1 MSKKSKQTPYYSG
14 HIHLSQIPIIPKK
27 KKKKLEHPK
36 FDVANLY
43 SGSVP
48 ITGEEQLETT
58 ETVYSLPDKAQQAYY
73 WIINNALISPYYDIE
88 FNTGTPE
95 KIKFTGAGTELSLPT
110 ASSYSSFILLPILN
124 FIVRKR
130 ALFIGGPGRGKTAS
144 AILMGLLAGY
154 DITELK
160 KAIQHGQPQMTIT
173 DLLGNPLPRDLIN
186 AATMEEVRI
195 AWRKWID
202 MRVKIIDE
210 YNRIPTRT
218 QSALLTLM
226 ADGYAE
232 ILDQIVECGESAW
245 FLTANDDIG
254 GGTYQVI
261 EALKDRIDI
270 VVKTLNFN
278 SRFIDDLLY
287 RIENKIKIE
296 NIIPKEIKF
305 TQEELDRAYDEMLE
319 ITISRP
325 IRRRLEFFSA
335 QFDFCDLASR
345 VFDYKS
351 KDNIRLAGN
360 SVSQI
365 CKQDCGRDKI
375 ISVCSQTENGLSVR
389 VRLTILNFAKA
400 LAYFRGN
407 SEVELEDLRQII
419 PWILHEKLIPNNTSP
434 FFDVPE
440 NQIYRIDKIAW
451 IKNAFD
457 MAMKE
462 YERLDLDHND
472 PLMEIEDEFRMGLE
486 DLKPIQVKQRL
497 AKIEKIIKDY
507 SKSSKLLSYVYE
519 DVVKLKYYYMRY
531 RNYLDWLEWQE

>member
-1 MSKKSKQTPYYSG
+1 MSKKTKRAPYYG
-14 HIHLSQIPIIPKK
+14 HISQSPISPRR
-27 KKKKLEHPK
+27 KKKKLGIPK
-36 FDVANLY
+36 FDVADLY
-43 SGSVP
+43 SGSAPVIMEEESETKT
-48 ITGEEQLETT
+48 ITE
-58 ETVYSLPDKAQQAYY
+58 VSPDEKARKAYY
-73 WIINNALISPYYDIE
+73 WIVNNALISPYYDIE
-88 FNTGTPE
+88 FSQAQPE
-95 KIKFTGAGTELSLPT
+95 IIKFTGAGTELTIPT
-110 ASSYSSFILLPILN
+110 EHSYSSFVLLPILN

-154 DITELK
+154 DITDLK

-173 DLLGNPLPRDLIN
+173 DLLGNPLPRDLIR
-186 AATMEEVRI
+186 AKEMEEVSI

-202 MRVKIIDE
+202 MNVKIIDE

-278 SRFIDDLLY
+278 SRFLDDLLF

-296 NIIPKEIKF
+296 DIIPPDIIF
-305 TQEELDRAYDEMLE
+305 SQTELDIAYDEMLE
-319 ITISRP
+319 VTISKQ
-325 IRRRLEFFSA
+325 IRRRLEFFCA
-335 QFDFCDLASR
+335 QFDFCDLASKI
-345 VFDYKS
+345 FDYKS

-360 SVSQI
+360 SLSQI

-407 SEVELEDLRQII
+407 NEVELEDLRQII
-419 PWILHEKLIPNNTSP
+419 PWILHEKLIQNQTSP

-462 YERLDLDHND
+462 YERLDLDNKD
-472 PLMEIEDEFRMGLE
+472 PLMEIEEEFNRGIE
-486 DLKPIQVKQRL
+486 DLTPIQVKQRL
-497 AKIEKIIKDY
+497 VKIEKLIKDY

-519 DVVKLKYYYMRY
+519 DVVKLKYFYMRY
-531 RNYLDWLEWQE
+531 RNYLEWLEWQD

>member
-1 MSKKSKQTPYYSG
+1 MSKKIKKTPYYG
-14 HIHLSQIPIIPKK
+14 HISQSPISLKKRKK
-27 KKKKLEHPK
+27 KIAIPK
-36 FDVANLY
+36 FDVADLY
-43 SGSVP
+43 SGSAPV
-48 ITGEEQLETT
+48 IEEEIVGAKKI
-58 ETVYSLPDKAQQAYY
+58 EAISPDEKARKAYY
-73 WIINNALISPYYDIE
+73 WIVNNALISPYYDIE
-88 FNTGTPE
+88 FNPTPPQI
-95 KIKFTGAGTELSLPT
+95 IKFTGAGTEVTIPT
-110 ASSYSSFILLPILN
+110 DHSFSSFVLLPILN

-154 DITELK
+154 DITDLK

-173 DLLGNPLPRDLIN
+173 DLLGNPLPRDLIR
-186 AATMEEVRI
+186 AKEMEEVRI

-202 MRVKIIDE
+202 MSVKIIDE

-278 SRFIDDLLY
+278 SRFLDDLLF

-296 NIIPKEIKF
+296 DIIPPDIKF
-305 TQEELDRAYDEMLE
+305 SQEEIDRAYDEMLE
-319 ITISRP
+319 IKISRP
-325 IRRRLEFFSA
+325 IRRRLEFFCA
-335 QFDFCDLASR
+335 QFDFCDLASKI
-345 VFDYKS
+345 FDYKS

-360 SVSQI
+360 SLSQI

-375 ISVCSQTENGLSVR
+375 ISICSQTENGLSVR

-407 SEVELEDLRQII
+407 DEVELEDLRQII
-419 PWILHEKLIPNNTSP
+419 PWILHEKLIPNQTSP

-440 NQIYRIDKIAW
+440 NQIYKIDKIAW

-457 MAMKE
+457 MSMKE
-462 YERLDLDHND
+462 YERLDLDHKD
-472 PLMEIEDEFRMGLE
+472 PLSEIEEEFSRGLE
-486 DLKPIQVKQRL
+486 DLTPLQVKERL
-497 AKIEKIIKDY
+497 IKVEKLIKDY

-519 DVVKLKYYYMRY
+519 DVVKLKYFYMRY
-531 RNYLDWLEWQE
+531 RNYLDWLEWQD

>member
-1 MSKKSKQTPYYSG
+1 MSKKTKRTPYQG
-14 HIHLSQIPIIPKK
+14 HISQSPIGIRR
-27 KKKKLEHPK
+27 KKKKLGIPK
-36 FDVANLY
+36 FDIADLY
-43 SGSVP
+43 SGSAP
-48 ITGEEQLETT
+48 IIGEEELETKDIT
-58 ETVYSLPDKAQQAYY
+58 EVSPDEKARKAYY
-73 WIINNALISPYYDIE
+73 WIVNNALISPYYDIE
-88 FNTGTPE
+88 FNQGQPQV
-95 KIKFTGAGTELSLPT
+95 IKFTGAGTVLTIPT
-110 ASSYSSFILLPILN
+110 ETSFSSFVLLPILN

-173 DLLGNPLPRDLIN
+173 DLLGNPLPRDLIR
-186 AATMEEVRI
+186 AKEMEEVSI

-202 MRVKIIDE
+202 MNVKIIDE

-270 VVKTLNFN
+270 VVKTFNFN
-278 SRFIDDLLY
+278 SRFLDELLF
-287 RIENKIKIE
+287 RIENKIRIE
-296 NIIPKEIKF
+296 DIIPQDIIFSEK
-305 TQEELDRAYDEMLE
+305 ELDIAYDEMLKV
-319 ITISRP
+319 TISKP
-325 IRRRLEFFSA
+325 IRRRLEFFCA

-345 VFDYKS
+345 TFDYKS

-360 SVSQI
+360 SISQI

-375 ISVCSQTENGLSVR
+375 ISICSQTENGLSVR
-389 VRLTILNFAKA
+389 VRLTILNFSKA

-407 SEVELEDLRQII
+407 DDVELEDLRQII
-419 PWILHEKLIPNNTSP
+419 PWILHEKLIPNETSP
-434 FFDVPE
+434 FFEVPE
-440 NQIYRIDKIAW
+440 NQIYRIDTIAW

-462 YERLDLDHND
+462 YERLDLDHKD
-472 PLMEIEDEFRMGLE
+472 PLMEIEEEFKRGLD
-486 DLKPIQVKQRL
+486 DLTPIQVKQRL
-497 AKIEKIIKDY
+497 VKIEKIIKDY
-507 SKSSKLLSYVYE
+507 SKASKLLSYVYE
-519 DVVKLKYYYMRY
+519 DVVKLKYFYMRY
-531 RNYLDWLEWQE
+531 RNYLEWLEWQD

>member
-1 MSKKSKQTPYYSG
+1 MAKKPNKSPYFG
-14 HIHLSQIPIIPKK
+14 HISKSPTILRK
-27 KKKKLEHPK
+27 KKKKLTTPE
-36 FDVANLY
+36 FDVAELY
-43 SGSVP
+43 EGSIP
-48 ITGEEQLETT
+48 TIDEGQTEAITPMKVSPNE
-58 ETVYSLPDKAQQAYY
+58 KAHKAYY
-73 WIINNALISPYYDIE
+73 WIVNNALISPYYDIE
-88 FNTGTPE
+88 FNKATPQI
-95 KIKFTGAGTELSLPT
+95 IKFTGAGTELKIPT
-110 ASSYSSFILLPILN
+110 DESYSSFVLLPILN

-144 AILMGLLAGY
+144 ATLMGLLAGY
-154 DITELK
+154 DIKELK

-173 DLLGNPLPRDLIN
+173 DLLGNPLPRDLIR
-186 AATMEEVRI
+186 AKEMEEVKI

-202 MRVKIIDE
+202 MSVKIIDE

-270 VVKTLNFN
+270 VVKTMNFN
-278 SRFIDDLLY
+278 SRFIDDLLF

-296 NIIPKEIKF
+296 DIIPPDIIF
-305 TQEELDRAYDEMLE
+305 TQEELDRAYDEMIAIE
-319 ITISRP
+319 IPRS

-335 QFDFCDLASR
+335 QFDFCDLASKI
-345 VFDYKS
+345 FDYKS

-360 SVSQI
+360 SLSQI

-375 ISVCSQTENGLSVR
+375 ISICSQTENGLSVR

-407 SEVELEDLRQII
+407 EEVELEDLRQII
-419 PWILHEKLIPNNTSP
+419 PWILHEKLIQNPTSP
-434 FFDVPE
+434 FFEVPE
-440 NQIYRIDKIAW
+440 NQIYRIDKISW

-472 PLMEIEDEFRMGLE
+472 PVLELEEEFKQGLD
-486 DLKPIQVKQRL
+486 DLTPTQVKQRL
-497 AKIEKIIKDY
+497 VKIEKIIQKLAN
-507 SKSSKLLSYVYE
+507 SSKLLSYVYE
-519 DVVKLKYYYMRY
+519 DVVKLRYYYMRY
-531 RNYLDWLEWQE
+531 RNYLDWLEWHE